1 MGNGKKLD
9 EANEAIKAQLIRDEG
24 FKLKPYRCT
33 SGKLTIGVG
42 RNLDDKGIS
51 REEALYLLQNDVD
64 EVRED
69 LVSQFPW
76 MRDLDEARFGAFVN
90 LAFNMGIGGLKTF
103 VNTLQYA
110 RHGHWDKVA
119 VNLLKSKYASQ
130 VGDRAKRIAK
140 QLETGE
146 WQ

>member
-1 MGNGKKLD
+1 MGVSKKLG
-9 EANEAIKAQLIRDEG
+9 EKITAQLIRDEDL
-24 FKLKPYRCT
+24 KLKPYRCT

-42 RNLDDKGIS
+42 RNLDDKGLS
-51 REEALYLLQNDVD
+51 REEAIYLLKNDVN
-64 EVRED
+64 ETREA

-76 MRDLDEARFGAFVN
+76 MDNLDEARFGAFLN
-90 LAFNMGIGGLKTF
+90 LAFNMGINGLKTF
-103 VNTLQYA
+103 VNTLQHA

-119 VNLLKSKYASQ
+119 VNLLKSKYATQ
-130 VGDRAKRIAK
+130 VGDRAKRIAR

>member
-1 MGNGKKLD
+1 MTASNSLEKKLT
-9 EANEAIKAQLIRDEG
+9 AQLIRDEDL
-24 FKLKPYRCT
+24 KLKPYHCT

-51 REEALYLLQNDVD
+51 REEALYLLQNDVN
-64 EVRED
+64 EVRAD

-90 LAFNMGIGGLKTF
+90 LAFNMGIAGLKTF
-103 VNTLQYA
+103 VNTLQHA

-130 VGDRAKRIAK
+130 VGDRAKRVAE
-140 QLETGE
+140 QLRTGE

>member
-1 MGNGKKLD
+1 MGMGKKQD
-9 EANEAIKAQLIRDEG
+9 AKDWQIFAQLIRDEG
-24 FKLKPYRCT
+24 LRLKPYRDT
-33 SGKLTIGVG
+33 VGKLTIGVG
-42 RNLDDKGIS
+42 RNLDDKGLS
-51 REEALYLLQNDVD
+51 REEALYLLKNDVN
-64 EVRED
+64 EVREA

-76 MRDLDEARFGAFVN
+76 MAGLDEARFEAFVN

-103 VNTLQYA
+103 VNTLQHA

-119 VNLLKSKYASQ
+119 ANLLKSKYATQ

>member
-1 MGNGKKLD
+1 MTNLEKKLT
-9 EANEAIKAQLIRDEG
+9 AQLIRDEDLR
-24 FKLKPYRCT
+24 LKPYRCI

-42 RNLDDKGIS
+42 RNLDDKGIL

-64 EVRED
+64 EVRQD

-90 LAFNMGIGGLKTF
+90 LAFNMGITGLKTF
-103 VNTLQYA
+103 VNTLQHA